1 MAGTVEPWVVWL
13 GAVPGALGLAGG
25 VTAFWRSGVRAG
37 RLEQRLANVVQDLQ
51 KVEQDV
57 ADMKKLG
64 ETVARIDERTMATAT
79 ETTGIRGAMDR
90 LVENLLQERRPFA
103 DAPSSRP
110 RR

>member
-1 MAGTVEPWVVWL
+1 
-13 GAVPGALGLAGG
+13 
-25 VTAFWRSGVRAG
+25 
-37 RLEQRLANVVQDLQ
+37 
-51 KVEQDV
+51 
-57 ADMKKLG
+57 MKKLG